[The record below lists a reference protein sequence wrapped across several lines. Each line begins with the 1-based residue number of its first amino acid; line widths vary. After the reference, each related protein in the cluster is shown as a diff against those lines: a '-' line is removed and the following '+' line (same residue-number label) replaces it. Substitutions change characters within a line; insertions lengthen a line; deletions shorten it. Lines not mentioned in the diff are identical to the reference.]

1 MKYLILFSLVVQGF
15 ALPNRHESNDVVPGR
30 PNIPAPGR
38 NSPSQPGKPH
48 LNVQPQFSNSHSQ
61 PGEPHLNVQ
70 PQFSNSGVSPSQQSI
85 PEESL
90 SQSNFSGIASDLS
103 NVLLALSQLNI
114 SQEFISQLNVSE
126 LLQSQSSISQ
136 LLQNFPNISTLLPS
150 QLSGL
155 LPGQLLALLPPQIK
169 ELLSSQ
175 FNISELLSSQLNVSG
190 NTQPLFNVNGNKPL
204 DNSPN
209 RPLNGPRFPPHQRP
223 NENNN
228 GGKRRYRRS
237 SIANIAGVVPQT
249 SNVPPQGNFV
259 TGSGKV
265 NVPSLSNNS
274 GKPFGQEQNKP
285 QKPGPQAGGIH
296 LENKP
301 NEKKPPQGIK
311 TRN

>member
-1 MKYLILFSLVVQGF
+1 MKILILLSLVVQAF
-15 ALPNRHESNDVVPGR
+15 ALPNRRPESNDVRPGR
-30 PNIPAPGR
+30 PNIPAPAG
-38 NSPSQPGKPH
+38 NSHSQSGEPQ

-70 PQFSNSGVSPSQQSI
+70 PQLSNSGVSPSQQSI
-85 PEESL
+85 PEQSL
-90 SQSNFSGIASDLS
+90 SQSNFSGIVSNLS
-103 NVLLALSQLNI
+103 NALLALSQLNI
-114 SQEFISQLNVSE
+114 SNAFVNQLNISE
-126 LLQSQSSISQ
+126 LLQSQSSISE
-136 LLQNFPNISTLLPS
+136 LLKNFPNISGMLPS

-155 LPGQLLALLPPQIK
+155 LPRQLLELLPPQIK

-190 NTQPLFNVNGNKPL
+190 NTQPLPNVIGNKPL
-204 DNSPN
+204 DNAPN

-223 NENNN
+223 NENDN

-237 SIANIAGVVPQT
+237 VIANTAGVVPQT

-259 TGSGKV
+259 TGSGNV

-285 QKPGPQAGGIH
+285 QKPGPQE
-296 LENKP
+296 LRQET
-301 NEKKPPQGIK
+301 ERRPPAMED
-311 TRN
+311 